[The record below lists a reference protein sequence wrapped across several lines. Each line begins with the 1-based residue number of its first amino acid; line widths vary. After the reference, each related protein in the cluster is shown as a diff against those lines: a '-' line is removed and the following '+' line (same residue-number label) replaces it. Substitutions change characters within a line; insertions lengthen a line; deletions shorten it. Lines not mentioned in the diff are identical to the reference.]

1 MQNFRFIGAM
11 VSEFRFFKRKK
22 KKKKMKKKKKNMD
35 NLRKSCLPVFR
46 TSYDIFICF
55 FACFTFSH
63 VLHLD
68 VLKSQIG
75 LKLKVK
81 TEISL
86 CMAIMQNYPLP
97 SLYTQYYRTV

>member
-1 MQNFRFIGAM
+1 M

-22 KKKKMKKKKKNMD
+22 KKKKMKKKKKKKMKKKKKKKNMD

-46 TSYDIFICF
+46 TSYDIFIH
-55 FACFTFSH
+55 TFSH

-86 CMAIMQNYPLP
+86 CMAIMQNNPLP

>member
-1 MQNFRFIGAM
+1 M
-11 VSEFRFFKRKK
+11 
-22 KKKKMKKKKKNMD
+22 
-35 NLRKSCLPVFR
+35 
-46 TSYDIFICF
+46 IFSSIF
-55 FACFTFSH
+55 LHAVTFSH

-86 CMAIMQNYPLP
+86 CMAIMQNNPLP
-97 SLYTQYYRTV
+97 SSTTVLCDYIVHTVSLSCVSQVCAKRKAGSFKVQRSQAEPSYAVLNATGSLC

>member
-22 KKKKMKKKKKNMD
+22 KKMKKKNMD
-35 NLRKSCLPVFR
+35 NLIKSCLPVFW
-46 TSYDIFICF
+46 TSYDIFILF
-55 FACFTFSH
+55 LHAVTFSH

-75 LKLKVK
+75 VKLKVK

-86 CMAIMQNYPLP
+86 CMAIMQNNPLP

>member
-1 MQNFRFIGAM
+1 MQNFRFIGSM
-11 VSEFRFFKRKK
+11 VSEFRFFK
-22 KKKKMKKKKKNMD
+22 KKKKMKKKKKKNMA
-35 NLRKSCLPVFR
+35 NLIKSYLPVFR
-46 TSYDIFICF
+46 TSYDIFIHF
-55 FACFTFSH
+55 LHAVTFSH

-86 CMAIMQNYPLP
+86 CMAIMQNNPLP
-97 SLYTQYYRTV
+97 SLYTQYYRTA

>member
-11 VSEFRFFKRKK
+11 VSEFRFFKKKKK
-22 KKKKMKKKKKNMD
+22 KKKKMKKKKNM
-35 NLRKSCLPVFR
+35 RKSCLPVFR
-46 TSYDIFICF
+46 TSYDIFIHF
-55 FACFTFSH
+55 LHAVTFSH

-86 CMAIMQNYPLP
+86 CMAIMQNNPLP

>member
-1 MQNFRFIGAM
+1 MQNFRFIGAI
-11 VSEFRFFKRKK
+11 VSEFRFFKKK
-22 KKKKMKKKKKNMD
+22 KKKVKKNMA

-46 TSYDIFICF
+46 TSYDISSIFLH
-55 FACFTFSH
+55 AVTFSH
-63 VLHLD
+63 VLYLD
-68 VLKSQIG
+68 VLKGQIG

-86 CMAIMQNYPLP
+86 CRAIMQNNPLP

>member
-1 MQNFRFIGAM
+1 M
-11 VSEFRFFKRKK
+11 
-22 KKKKMKKKKKNMD
+22 KKKKMA

-46 TSYDIFICF
+46 TSYDISSIFLQ
-55 FACFTFSH
+55 AVTFSH

-68 VLKSQIG
+68 VLKRQIG

-86 CMAIMQNYPLP
+86 CMAIMQNNPLP
-97 SLYTQYYRTV
+97 SLSHSTVVLCIQVNKKFFKL